1 MNYSPRNISFVFIFL
16 SLLLLL
22 SGCGPEA
29 KPNMDPEGKN
39 HKDKEV
45 AQIVEISATP
55 ESFSASLTAKLN
67 KDTVLSG
74 CKFIID
80 GVGEISASKAVAAF
94 SATAEELDYETSY
107 QVKAVALKGEKEI
120 SSTCSFKTQKH
131 PFNEDFWSL
140 MLKVADKDKDGKIS
154 RKEALAV
161 NEISLVAEGLTSVY
175 GLEFFPNVSY
185 IHLASNALTEIDL
198 TKNTNLSWLEV
209 NGQPLKRLDISK
221 NLRLSHLSAGGN
233 SLESLDVSANVAL
246 KSLYVQD
253 NRLSSIDVS
262 KLTGLQILHVGINN
276 LTELDLSNN
285 LQLTEVNTNLNPN
298 LKVVWLKTGQ
308 TITDFAHDSWT
319 EIRYK

>member
-29 KPNMDPEGKN
+29 KPNLDPDGKN
-39 HKDKEV
+39 KDGKEV
-45 AQIVEISATP
+45 AQIVEISANP

-80 GVGEISASKAVAAF
+80 GVVEIPASKAMAAF

-120 SSTCSFKTQKH
+120 SSTGSFKTQKH
-131 PFNEDFWSL
+131 PFNEAFWSL

-161 NEISLVAEGLTSVY
+161 NEIALVAEGLTSVY

-221 NLRLSHLSAGGN
+221 NLRLSHLSAGDN

-262 KLTGLQILHVGINN
+262 KLSGLQILHVGINN

-285 LQLTEVNTNLNPN
+285 LQLREVNTNYNPN
-298 LKVVWLKTGQ
+298 LKVIWLKTGQ